1 MVARLAANLRGIERQ
16 PKASSFCSQILY
28 LESGM
33 NRNHWV
39 MLIVVAA
46 IFYIVGVKFP
56 SFGASTLA
64 KVGV

>member
-1 MVARLAANLRGIERQ
+1 
-16 PKASSFCSQILY
+16 
-28 LESGM
+28 M

-64 KVGV
+64 KVGA